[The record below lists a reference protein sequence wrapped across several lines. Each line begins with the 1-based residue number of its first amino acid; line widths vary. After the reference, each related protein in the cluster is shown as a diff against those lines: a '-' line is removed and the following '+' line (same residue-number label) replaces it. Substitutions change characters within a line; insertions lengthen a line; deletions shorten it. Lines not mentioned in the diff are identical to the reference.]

1 MTSYNKMILT
11 LLIPMLISISGCLDE
26 KVKTTI
32 NSDGSCQR
40 MISMKLQSKSVPE
53 RAFPIAFKGWQEE
66 WRACSDT
73 STPYEYIA
81 TKSFR
86 TPAELHD
93 EYLPD
98 SLTKAMRID
107 VAIEKRFQ
115 WFFTYIDYRETYI
128 YQNPYGHVPVTNFLT
143 TEEID
148 RFQRSEENDTLKKVE
163 HWIQQDQ
170 FEEFYA
176 VLVNEAQQMN
186 DPTLPVSLLRDNKE
200 RFAGILADNDSTRK
214 AGKKFSDTTL
224 TQEQILLNIYLE
236 VGEQVF
242 GRAATEKLRPVMI
255 QAFHAVDVKEKLT
268 KFPDSWEYSAVM
280 PGLLLETNSPSIQ
293 GNCVTWKF
301 SPDQAKVGPYVMH
314 ASSRVANVWAFIVS
328 AGLLLVLV
336 VILVVSIVRRKR
348 ISSPPPIA

>member
-11 LLIPMLISISGCLDE
+11 LLIPLVISISGCLDE

-98 SLTKAMRID
+98 SLTRAMRID

-163 HWIQQDQ
+163 HWIQRDQ

-176 VLVNEAQQMN
+176 VLVNEA
-186 DPTLPVSLLRDNKE
+186 DRK
-200 RFAGILADNDSTRK
+200 STR
-214 AGKKFSDTTL
+214 
-224 TQEQILLNIYLE
+224 LN
-236 VGEQVF
+236 
-242 GRAATEKLRPVMI
+242 
-255 QAFHAVDVKEKLT
+255 
-268 KFPDSWEYSAVM
+268 
-280 PGLLLETNSPSIQ
+280 
-293 GNCVTWKF
+293 
-301 SPDQAKVGPYVMH
+301 
-314 ASSRVANVWAFIVS
+314 SSHRTS
-328 AGLLLVLV
+328 Y
-336 VILVVSIVRRKR
+336 R
-348 ISSPPPIA
+348 